1 MLGLLKMNKIDK
13 KKREKAQMASIRNEK
28 KETTSEHIDIIKVII
43 GDIMKA
49 LYQQM
54 LKIYILDKILKTNN
68 NNKN

>member
-68 NNKN
+68 NKN

>member
-1 MLGLLKMNKIDK
+1 MNKIDK